1 MALSREDF
9 MKKLT
14 SILAT
19 VALGVGLIS
28 TPVIAQDK
36 GTVGIAMPT
45 KSSARWISDG
55 NSMVEQF
62 TAAGYATDLQY
73 AEDDIPNQLA
83 QIENMITKGVDVL
96 VIAAIDGTTL
106 SNALENAA
114 ASGIKVIA
122 YDRLI
127 RESGN
132 VDYYA
137 TFDNFKVGVQQASSL
152 VDGLKARFGEGPY
165 NVELF
170 GGSPDDNNAFFFY
183 NGAMSVL
190 QPLIDSGNVVI
201 VSGQMGM
208 DKVGT
213 LRWDGAVAQAR
224 MDNLLSAH
232 YTDMPVHGV
241 LSPYDGLSIGILSSL
256 KGVGYGSGDLKM
268 PIVTGQDAEVPSV
281 KSILADEQYS
291 TVFKDTRELARVT
304 VGMVEALLQGGT
316 PEINDTS
323 TYDNGVKVVESY
335 LLEPVSVDKSN
346 WEEILIGSGYYTM
359 DQIK

>member
-1 MALSREDF
+1 MQLSRRA
-9 MKKLT
+9 L
-14 SILAT
+14 LALAS
-19 VALGVGLIS
+19 ALPLASLPAFG
-28 TPVIAQDK
+28 QDK

-45 KSSARWISDG
+45 KSSSRWISDG

-62 TAAGYATDLQY
+62 TAAGYGTDLQY
-73 AEDDIPNQLA
+73 AEDDIPTQLA
-83 QIENMITKGVDVL
+83 QVENMITKGVNVL

-114 ASGIKVIA
+114 AAGIKVIA

-127 RESGN
+127 RDSGA

-137 TFDNFKVGVQQASSL
+137 TFDNFKVGVQQAESL
-152 VDGLKARFGEGPY
+152 VAGLKERFPDAKPW

-190 QPLIDSGNVVI
+190 QPMIDAGEI
-201 VSGQMGM
+201 AIPSGQIGK
-208 DKVGT
+208 DVVGT

-224 MDNLLSAH
+224 MDNLLSAN
-232 YTDMPVHGV
+232 YGDKPLHGA

-268 PIVTGQDAEVPSV
+268 PIVTGQDAEIPSV
-281 KSILADEQYS
+281 KSMLAGEQYS
-291 TVFKDTRELARVT
+291 TVFKDTRALAGVT
-304 VGMVEALLQGGT
+304 VKMVDAILRGGE
-316 PEINDTS
+316 PEINDTT
-323 TYDNGVKVVESY
+323 TYDNGVKVVPSY
-335 LLEPVSVDKSN
+335 LLEPISLGVADIDKVLVS
-346 WEEILIGSGYYTM
+346 SGYYTA
-359 DQIK
+359 DQLK

>member
-1 MALSREDF
+1 MRL
-9 MKKLT
+9 LN
-14 SILAT
+14 
-19 VALGVGLIS
+19 VALAATALVAS
-28 TPVIAQDK
+28 AFAVPSFAQDK
-36 GTVGIAMPT
+36 GTIGIAMPT

-62 TAAGYATDLQY
+62 QAAGYGTDLQY

-114 ASGIKVIA
+114 AAGIKVIA

-127 RESGN
+127 RDSGN

-137 TFDNFKVGVQQASSL
+137 TFDNFKVGVQQAGSL
-152 VDGLKARFGEGPY
+152 VKGLGERFGDGPY
-165 NVELF
+165 NIELF

-190 QPLIDSGNVVI
+190 QPLIDSGKVVV

-208 DKVGT
+208 DRVGT

-224 MDNLLSAH
+224 MENLLSAN
-232 YTDMPVHGV
+232 YTDKQVHGV
-241 LSPYDGLSIGILSSL
+241 LSPYDGLSIGILSAL

-268 PIVTGQDAEVPSV
+268 PIVSGQDAEVPSV
-281 KSILADEQYS
+281 KSILAGEQYS

-304 VGMVEALLQGGT
+304 VGMVDALLGGGE
-316 PEINDTS
+316 PEINDTE
-323 TYDNGVKVVESY
+323 TYDNGVKVIPSY
-335 LLEPVSVDKSN
+335 LLEPVSVDASN
-346 WEEILIGSGYYTM
+346 WEEILIGSGYYTKE
-359 DQIK
+359 QVQ